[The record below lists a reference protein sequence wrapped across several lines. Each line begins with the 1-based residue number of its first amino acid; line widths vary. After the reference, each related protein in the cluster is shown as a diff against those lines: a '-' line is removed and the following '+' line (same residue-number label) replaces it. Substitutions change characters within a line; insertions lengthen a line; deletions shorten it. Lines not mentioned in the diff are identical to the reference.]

1 METGGP
7 DPDIRPGGSDAP
19 PEDGSDGRAP
29 PAKRRRRDNSR
40 MTVPIRR
47 SDCCSDDEGGGRPEE
62 DGVGQIPGGDL
73 PDETGAGDIRDL
85 LADDAGADGKR
96 GGLWKTLDL
105 YWTDAAE
112 RKGAVYLYGLVRA
125 PADEDG
131 GPAKSRRRGREAL
144 SLRPLRG
151 DQTPP
156 DPVDRARGR
165 GIHGRPRHE
174 AVRVRRPGRAAG
186 ADPLPESEVRRQV
199 PPSGPGGL
207 LGGRRDLREDT
218 GLGGERDGEPSAGQG
233 HHGPGMDQA
242 VLRPAGGG
250 RASHEL
256 VQMGV
261 PRGRSRVTRD
271 NPSGVGAPAAA
282 HLDRHP
288 RAQDRAEPPVA
299 QEGDRRRL
307 GDPPRPGDARVRLG
321 RVDEEHV
328 PDHARPPGRLRMSG
342 RRRGPVPRDM
352 DEECRRRFGGIVR

>member
-131 GPAKSRRRGREAL
+131 GPAYQSCCVEVTNNQR
-144 SLRPLRG
+144 SLL
-151 DQTPP
+151 
-156 DPVDRARGR
+156 VL
-165 GIHGRPRHE
+165 PRMRLGK
-174 AVRVRRPGRAAG
+174 VAG
-186 ADPLPESEVRRQV
+186 AAERRFLFDLYGEIKRLLIPSVVPEGEGFTADLVTRPYAFGDPGV
-199 PPSGPGGL
+199 PP
-207 LGGRRDLREDT
+207 
-218 GLGGERDGEPSAGQG
+218 
-233 HHGPGMDQA
+233 
-242 VLRPAGGG
+242 
-250 RASHEL
+250 RAS
-256 VQMGV
+256 
-261 PRGRSRVTRD
+261 GRTE
-271 NPSGVGAPAAA
+271 NLL
-282 HLDRHP
+282 LDRHIIGLGWI
-288 RAQDRAEPPVA
+288 RLYYVRQVE
-299 QEGDRRRL
+299 EGR
-307 GDPPRPGDARVRLG
+307 
-321 RVDEEHV
+321 
-328 PDHARPPGRLRMSG
+328 RMS
-342 RRRGPVPRDM
+342 
-352 DEECRRRFGGIVR
+352 